1 MFLGFVLNEHASP
14 TEILADERSEKELQQ
29 KVTMLS
35 QLCQALYD
43 EYSWQVDNRAEQQLN
58 GTYDA
63 ESDIVDMLKKAY
75 DALCVTSMSRMLQI
89 SQLRSSLSALMIG
102 LPSIPVGCLAI
113 LKLLVGAGSKGT
125 AVPSKDKSSGG
136 GGGGA
141 VSNRGTRVEALTL
154 LAQLVFSQD
163 EEAGKSALWHILQQ
177 CLSEDFE
184 TRSRVINLVVRYV
197 LSLHRLYFIFEFI
210 CFNSLSLYLSMYVR
224 ATSQ

>member
-58 GTYDA
+58 GTYDS

-89 SQLRSSLSALMIG
+89 SQLR
-102 LPSIPVGCLAI
+102 P
-113 LKLLVGAGSKGT
+113 
-125 AVPSKDKSSGG
+125 SSG
-136 GGGGA
+136 
-141 VSNRGTRVEALTL
+141 TL
-154 LAQLVFSQD
+154 
-163 EEAGKSALWHILQQ
+163 
-177 CLSEDFE
+177 
-184 TRSRVINLVVRYV
+184 
-197 LSLHRLYFIFEFI
+197 
-210 CFNSLSLYLSMYVR
+210 
-224 ATSQ
+224 